1 MEGELGWI
9 ACRAGQLIPYLAQK
23 KTRDGGGAGRE
34 SLKELLQPYTC
45 KCEIIVTGV
54 SPFFRTKIIQ

>member
-1 MEGELGWI
+1 MDSMQSWTVDSIFG
-9 ACRAGQLIPYLAQK
+9 AK
-23 KTRDGGGAGRE
+23 KDPRWGGAGRE

>member
-1 MEGELGWI
+1 MDSMQSWTVDSIFG
-9 ACRAGQLIPYLAQK
+9 AK
-23 KTRDGGGAGRE
+23 KDPRWGAGRE

>member
-1 MEGELGWI
+1 
-9 ACRAGQLIPYLAQK
+9 LIPYLAQK

>member
-23 KTRDGGGAGRE
+23 KTRDGGGGGPGITKGAVTTVH
-34 SLKELLQPYTC
+34 LQM
-45 KCEIIVTGV
+45 
-54 SPFFRTKIIQ
+54 